1 VKSPAAH
8 GDATVDA
15 KRGAVTYKPT
25 ADFNGSDVF
34 AVEVSDGQLSA
45 AADVS
50 VTVSPVNDAPVASAA
65 TFSTDEDAALDEH
78 LEARDVEADT
88 LTYALGDKPRHGE
101 ATVDAASGRFHYVPS
116 KNFEGDDAFG
126 FVVSDGKLS
135 AAASITLHIKPVDD
149 APVARPLSLTT
160 LEDSATKGQIVAS
173 DLDGPALSYR
183 VQTPP
188 LHGTATVNAETGS
201 VSYKPAPDFNGSD
214 PFVVEVSDGQLTA
227 NANVT
232 VTVTPVNDQPR
243 TQTTAIEVNE
253 DTPIEAKL
261 PGYDVDG
268 DTLTFHIL
276 SAPRL
281 GTAVLTNARS
291 GAFTFTP
298 GKDLNGEDAFD
309 FDVSDRTATVKGVA
323 KVAIVSV
330 NDAPTVA
337 NLWLK
342 TLEDTTVE
350 GQVVGA
356 DVDHDALTYAVAS
369 GPGFGTAKMVDA
381 QKGVVRFTPP
391 RDQGGDMSFTVTASD
406 GKVTSAPVTVDVHVE
421 PQNDPPTATSATY
434 TTDEDVEV
442 RGTLVATDIDRDL
455 LTFAIHRAPLHGSA
469 QVLESAKGTFRY
481 LPGENFSGSDAFAF
495 SVKDPSG
502 AMATSVVNITIH
514 PVDDAPTAVSGSI
527 SCPFR
532 GSATG
537 RLQGFDPERKPV
549 TFRIVE
555 PPSAG
560 KVRLTDNQTGDFT
573 FTTDGTYSGN
583 LSFTFEVSDG
593 SLTSPPTKE
602 SVGVMSR

>member
-1 VKSPAAH
+1 VRTAEDLSVSAQLLATDVDGPALTYRVKSPAAH

-291 GAFTFTP
+291 GRQWPTSGSRRSKTRRSKARSSERTSTTMRSPTP
-298 GKDLNGEDAFD
+298 
-309 FDVSDRTATVKGVA
+309 S
-323 KVAIVSV
+323 
-330 NDAPTVA
+330 PP
-337 NLWLK
+337 
-342 TLEDTTVE
+342 
-350 GQVVGA
+350 
-356 DVDHDALTYAVAS
+356 
-369 GPGFGTAKMVDA
+369 GPGSARRRWSTRRRAWC
-381 QKGVVRFTPP
+381 
-391 RDQGGDMSFTVTASD
+391 ASRLRAI
-406 GKVTSAPVTVDVHVE
+406 KA
-421 PQNDPPTATSATY
+421 ATC
-434 TTDEDVEV
+434 
-442 RGTLVATDIDRDL
+442 R
-455 LTFAIHRAPLHGSA
+455 
-469 QVLESAKGTFRY
+469 
-481 LPGENFSGSDAFAF
+481 
-495 SVKDPSG
+495 
-502 AMATSVVNITIH
+502 
-514 PVDDAPTAVSGSI
+514 
-527 SCPFR
+527 
-532 GSATG
+532 
-537 RLQGFDPERKPV
+537 
-549 TFRIVE
+549 
-555 PPSAG
+555 
-560 KVRLTDNQTGDFT
+560 
-573 FTTDGTYSGN
+573 
-583 LSFTFEVSDG
+583 
-593 SLTSPPTKE
+593 
-602 SVGVMSR
+602 SR